1 MNNIFRSFAAGPYR
15 TGYTPYIDQA
25 LQNTRP
31 VGLLGRV
38 PAAPVSGLLGPSARS
53 GLRHETTVYEIP
65 TIPEQPGVS
74 APSKIGNHNSSSH
87 ASESARGSFDAI
99 AQGLLS
105 AAPYFFAAG
114 APSLDPGAGQRGI
127 AQGIAAFGDSVQGA
141 QLRQAQEAA
150 RDRLLSQT
158 SLSPLQRAS
167 ITAMEPS
174 QAIATL
180 GQYAF
185 TPQEGAERFE
195 TVQDPF
201 GLGGVGQQNTQ
212 TGEVI
217 NYQSAPAR
225 ENPYAFGGTDQ
236 ELQAFNALNAFT
248 QAARSGQDVP
258 PELRSQAMGAWSMLS
273 RESYQQLPDGSTIRR
288 PGYDLRG
295 FENPHGGRGS
305 AGAVLT
311 PPEAGS
317 TPVADTA
324 SPYLVE
330 PENVRAAQEALPS
343 VIDNANTMIGQIEG
357 LLSHP
362 GMSAVIGSPEGF
374 SGIAGQFDIPL
385 PGTEAAGFVARQR
398 QLSGQ
403 AFLQAYEQ
411 LRGGG
416 QITENEGRRA
426 EDAISRLSVV
436 QQSEE
441 EYREAANELIGIIR
455 RGVRRAHES
464 AGMEVP
470 QQWQSTSSGITPPPS
485 RTSPQVGVPLS
496 QFSTSDSYRL
506 PTGETFTGS
515 ELQDF
520 ALREGMSM
528 EQVLGAV
535 SRVQGPG
542 IMPQGGAF

>member
-1 MNNIFRSFAAGPYR
+1 MTTFNPLQSAV
-15 TGYTPYIDQA
+15 GYTPF
-25 LQNTRP
+25 LNR
-31 VGLLGRV
+31 
-38 PAAPVSGLLGPSARS
+38 
-53 GLRHETTVYEIP
+53 
-65 TIPEQPGVS
+65 
-74 APSKIGNHNSSSH
+74 
-87 ASESARGSFDAI
+87 
-99 AQGLLS
+99 GLLS
-105 AAPYFFAAG
+105 IGAQRQPAGLLNQPQSGMATPPQPSPGFAGRKDHNPAATRPRGLLDVVSEVLDSPAAHGLIDSAAHFYAAG
-114 APSLDPGAGQRGI
+114 APTTDPGAGQRGV
-127 AQGIAAFGDSVQGA
+127 AQGLLAFNDGMRGA
-141 QLRQAQEAA
+141 QERRQKGDALQG
-150 RDRLLSQT
+150 LLSQT
-158 SLSPLQRAS
+158 SLTPLQESALG
-167 ITAMEPS
+167 AMEPS

-185 TPQEGAERFE
+185 TPQEGADRFE

-201 GLGGVGQQNTQ
+201 GLGGVGQRNTQ

-236 ELQAFNALNAFT
+236 ELQAFNALNAYT
-248 QAARSGQDVP
+248 QAARSGQEVP

-295 FENPHGGRGS
+295 FENPHGSRGS

-317 TPVADTA
+317 TPVAEAA

-343 VIDNANTMIGQIEG
+343 VIDNANTMISQIEG

-464 AGMEVP
+464 AGLEVP
-470 QQWQSTSSGITPPPS
+470 QQWQARTDAITPPPS
-485 RTSPQVGVPLS
+485 QDIPQYPNAQVGVPLS
-496 QFSTSDSYRL
+496 EFSASDSYQL

-542 IMPQGGAF
+542 RNEDFLLGRE